1 MKSLFFIFAISLV
14 LFTSCGKN
22 SADYK
27 ALKAQNDSL
36 LNAKQALQ
44 TEVDGYFMTMNQ
56 IEQNIEK
63 IKNAEDAISIQ
74 PKGQEL
80 TVDQQTKINDDMAYL
95 SQLLQAN
102 KDELAQLKLKL
113 KNSGFK
119 STQLQR
125 TISRL
130 TKSLDEQTAQ
140 VLALQTQLSERDS
153 VISTLGTRVSDLDK
167 NVEVLSTDVK
177 SKETKIKE
185 QDDAIHTAWYVFGTK
200 KELKEQNITSSEGLF
215 SSKKVLQKDF
225 NKNYFVRIDAR
236 NTKSIPLFSKRA
248 KILTVHPKSSYTLE
262 KEKENFVLL
271 ITNPSDFWSISKYL
285 VIEVD

>member
-262 KEKENFVLL
+262 KESENFVLL

>member
-1 MKSLFFIFAISLV
+1 MKSIFFYLAIVLV

-36 LNAKQALQ
+36 MNAKQALQ
-44 TEVDGYFMTMNQ
+44 NEIDGYFLTMNQ

-74 PKGQEL
+74 PSGQEFNE
-80 TVDQQTKINDDMAYL
+80 DQRTRINDNMVYL
-95 SQLLQAN
+95 NEMIQAN
-102 KDELAQLKLKL
+102 KDELAQLKQKL

-119 STQLQR
+119 SSQLEK
-125 TISRL
+125 TIARL
-130 TKSLDEQTAQ
+130 TRSLEEQTAK
-140 VLALQTQLSERDS
+140 VALLEKQLSEKDS
-153 VISTLGTRVSDLDK
+153 TIAQLGTRVSDLDR
-167 NVEVLSTDVK
+167 NVEVLNTDLK
-177 SKETKIKE
+177 TKDTRIKE
-185 QDDAIHTAWYVFGTK
+185 QEDAIHTAWYVFGTK
-200 KELKEQNITSSEGLF
+200 KELKEQNIVSSDGLF

-236 NTKSIPLFSKRA
+236 NTKSIPLFSNRA
-248 KILTVHPKSSYTLE
+248 KILTNHPKSSYTLE
-262 KEKENFVLL
+262 KENGNFVLL
-271 ITNPSDFWSISKYL
+271 IVNPGEFWSASKYL